1 LKNFGHQARP
11 RGKSGD
17 TAIMNT
23 MKKYIPFLF
32 VFFLSF
38 FVSLLSPLSPFSN
51 VIARGDSGVYL
62 TIAQGMLD
70 GKTPYLDFFDHKGP
84 LLYLINYAGLLLGGS
99 SGVGVWFMELLAV
112 FVTLGFAYKTA
123 RFFAGEY
130 LSLLGVTGAAFSIG
144 SLFSQGNM
152 PEEYAMPFISI
163 SLFLYAGGLFGR
175 FALNSQRIFA
185 FGACF
190 GATLL
195 LKPNLFSLW
204 AVFSAILLI
213 HYLLQKWKDEFVRYV
228 IFFPLGTLT
237 VLAPFV
243 VYLSVKHALGSCV
256 DEYLFFNNSYA
267 SNGIGFDSFSENIF
281 TTLNRSCIWI
291 TLLVG
296 GMWLFR
302 RHENKEKLFYY
313 GYFFS
318 VILSILA
325 ISFSQNKFG
334 QYCLVLTPF
343 LAPACA
349 CFLQAAFADDKKSFL
364 KYYFAPLATLLL
376 VFNVQFLHSFGAIYN
391 RINPGAGNLNNTTR
405 QQMNALCAIIKEHR
419 GETGTITVV
428 GNSCQIYFFAKAPLA
443 SKYIYQ
449 WPVADIRK
457 EIADEYFQDIVKNK
471 PKLIIFPKFPKEEG
485 DKFYSRISGVI
496 SLAESDDYF
505 RLYEDKGFF
514 TVFKRKDN

>member
-1 LKNFGHQARP
+1 
-11 RGKSGD
+11 
-17 TAIMNT
+17 
-23 MKKYIPFLF
+23 
-32 VFFLSF
+32 
-38 FVSLLSPLSPFSN
+38 

-112 FVTLGFAYKTA
+112 FVTLGFAYKTS

-130 LSLLGVTGAAFSIG
+130 LSLLGVAGAAFAAG

-175 FALNSQRIFA
+175 FVLNFQRIFA
-185 FGACF
+185 LGACF

-204 AVFSAILLI
+204 TVFCAVLLV
-213 HYLLQKWKDEFVRYV
+213 HFLLQKSRDMFVRYV
-228 IFFPLGTLT
+228 IVFPLGTLA
-237 VLAPFV
+237 VLAPFA
-243 VYLSVKHALGSCV
+243 VYLLAKGALGSCI
-256 DEYLFFNNSYA
+256 DEYLFFNSHYA
-267 SNGIGFDSFSENIF
+267 SNAIGFVSFSGNVF

-291 TLLVG
+291 TLLAG
-296 GMWLFR
+296 GLWLFR
-302 RHENKEKLFYY
+302 RNDNKEKLFYY

-318 VILSILA
+318 VVLSIFA

-343 LAPACA
+343 LALACA
-349 CFLQAAFADDKKSFL
+349 YLLQAAFPDGKKSFL
-364 KYYFAPLATLLL
+364 KQYLAPLAVLLL
-376 VFNVQFLHSFGAIYN
+376 VFNVQFLHSSGAIYN
-391 RINPGAGNLNNTTR
+391 RINPGVGNLNNTTR
-405 QQMNALCAIIKEHR
+405 QEMKELCAVIKKHR

-428 GNSCQIYFFAKAPLA
+428 GNSCQIYFFAKAPSA

-449 WPVADIRK
+449 WPVADVRK
-457 EIADEYFQDIVKNK
+457 EIADEYFRDIVKNK
-471 PKLIIFPKFPKEEG
+471 PRLIVFPKFPKEEG
-485 DKFYSRISGVI
+485 DRFYSRIPEVI
-496 SLAESDDYF
+496 AFAEGHDYF
-505 RLYEDKGFF
+505 RIYENKGFF
-514 TVFKRKDN
+514 TVFKKKEN